1 MDIKQLKYFQVIA
14 EEKHITAAAK
24 KLNMSQPPLSQQ
36 LKLLEN
42 ELGCTLFIRT
52 SKSMELTQ
60 EGQYLLEQA
69 NLILKNHNSIIQS
82 FLNMKSGKSG
92 NLRIGTICSAAA
104 NYLPKTL
111 SEFYLSNQGI
121 HCQVFEDT
129 TSNILNMI
137 DDESIELGIVKE
149 PFDHSQYD
157 HYYIES
163 LNQGN
168 QFVSVA
174 RNHYFSQDSNC
185 VSLLELDNVPLILHS
200 AHHAIITHALESA
213 GLKAQ
218 IAWTANNIHTMLLW
232 AQQDLGI
239 AIMPYDSSALSK
251 YLAGNNDIAIK
262 TLDNP
267 CYSPYN
273 SLVWAKNHTLSPSAR
288 QLISFIKS
296 LETFSSRILQK
307 KTNFN

>member
-36 LKLLEN
+36 LKLLES
-42 ELGCTLFIRT
+42 ELGCSLFIRT
-52 SKSMELTQ
+52 SKSMELTP
-60 EGQYLLEQA
+60 EGQYLLQQA
-69 NLILKNHNSIIQS
+69 NQILKNHNSIIRS

-92 NLRIGTICSAAA
+92 NLGIGAICSAAA
-104 NYLPKTL
+104 EYLPKTL
-111 SEFYLSNQGI
+111 PEFYRSNEDI
-121 HCQVFEDT
+121 HIQVFEDT
-129 TSNILNMI
+129 TAGILNML

-163 LNQGN
+163 LNQRN

-174 RNHYFSQDSNC
+174 RAHHFSTGSDRI
-185 VSLLELDNVPLILHS
+185 SLLDLDNAPLILHNTHRS
-200 AHHAIITHALESA
+200 IIIHAFESA

-218 IAWTANNIHTMLLW
+218 VAWTANNIHTMLLW
-232 AQQDLGI
+232 AGQDLGI
-239 AIMPYDSSALSK
+239 AVMPYDSSSLSK
-251 YLAGNNDIAIK
+251 YMAVSKDIAIK

-267 CYSPYN
+267 CFSSYT
-273 SLVWAKNHTLSPSAR
+273 SLVWTKNHTLSPSAKL
-288 QLISFIKS
+288 LINYIKS
-296 LETFSSRILQK
+296 RETASTVI
-307 KTNFN
+307 